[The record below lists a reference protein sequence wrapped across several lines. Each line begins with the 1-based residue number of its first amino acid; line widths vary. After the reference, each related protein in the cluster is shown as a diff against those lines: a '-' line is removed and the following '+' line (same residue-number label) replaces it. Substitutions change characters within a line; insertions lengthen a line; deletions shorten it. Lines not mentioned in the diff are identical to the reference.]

1 MRNNKKIIA
10 IVLIVLFV
18 GSFLYVTLEKYFN
31 KSKSE
36 ANNTTETGTILEP
49 ADFMTDS
56 CYAFIQKQVAFGPRV
71 PGNANHAAC
80 GNWLIQKFKSYNC
93 TVKEQVGSM
102 PNWEGGS
109 TPVRNIIAAVHP
121 SATKRIVLAAHWDS
135 RPYGDKDPD
144 PAKHKQPIDGA
155 NDGASGVGVL
165 LELARISKDL
175 PADIGIDFIL
185 FDSEDGG
192 KPEWAPDGENDAL
205 SWCLGSQ
212 LWANQ
217 KPQRSMRYAVLLDMV
232 GAEGA
237 RFNKEGYS
245 MQSAGNAVNRIWG
258 NAAKLGYGEYFQNEE
273 TAGIIDDHVFMIQA
287 NIPSLDIVDM
297 RPNYMGTQFEFGSS
311 HHTHADNM
319 SVISKPTLKAVGHTL
334 AYTVWNLK

>member
-1 MRNNKKIIA
+1 MKNNKKVIA
-10 IVLIVLFV
+10 IVLVVFVVGGFLFKT
-18 GSFLYVTLEKYFN
+18 FAPYFKN
-31 KSKSE
+31 SKGIE
-36 ANNTTETGTILEP
+36 NNATENGAVLEP

-80 GNWLIQKFKSYNC
+80 GNWLISKFKSYNC
-93 TVKEQVGSM
+93 IVKEQLGSM
-102 PNWEGGS
+102 PNWEGGI
-109 TPVRNIIAAVHP
+109 TPVRNIIASVHAG
-121 SATKRIVLAAHWDS
+121 ATKRIVLAAHWDS

-144 PAKHKQPIDGA
+144 PSKHKQPIDGA

-165 LELARISKDL
+165 LELARISKNL
-175 PADIGIDFIL
+175 PEDIGVDFIL

-192 KPEWAPDGENDAL
+192 KPEWAADGENDAY

-212 LWANQ
+212 FWAKQ
-217 KPQRSMRYAVLLDMV
+217 KPQRTMRYAVLLDMV

-237 RFNKEGYS
+237 RFHKEGYS

-258 NAAKLGYGEYFQNEE
+258 HAAKLGYGEYFTNEE
-273 TAGIIDDHVFMIQA
+273 TAGIVDDHLFMIQA
-287 NIPSLDIVDM
+287 NVPSLDIVDM
-297 RPNYMGTQFEFGSS
+297 RPNFMGTQFEFGGS
-311 HHTHADNM
+311 HHTHSDNM

>member
-1 MRNNKKIIA
+1 MKNNKKVIA
-10 IVLIVLFV
+10 IVLVVFVVGGFLFKT
-18 GSFLYVTLEKYFN
+18 FAPYF
-31 KSKSE
+31 KSSKGVE
-36 ANNTTETGTILEP
+36 NNTTENGAILEP

-56 CYAFIQKQVAFGPRV
+56 CYAFIQKQVAFGPRI

-80 GNWLIQKFKSYNC
+80 GNWLIAKFKSYNC

-102 PNWEGGS
+102 PNWEGGNTS
-109 TPVRNIIAAVHP
+109 VRNIIASVHAG
-121 SATKRIVLAAHWDS
+121 ATKRIVLAAHWDS

-144 PAKHKQPIDGA
+144 PSKHKQPIDGA

-175 PADIGIDFIL
+175 PEDIGVDFIL

-192 KPEWAPDGENDAL
+192 KPEWAPDGENDAY

-212 LWANQ
+212 FWAKQ
-217 KPQRSMRYAVLLDMV
+217 KPQRTMRYAVLLDMV
-232 GAEGA
+232 GAEGG
-237 RFNKEGYS
+237 RFHKEGYS

-258 NAAKLGYGEYFQNEE
+258 HAAKLGYGEYFPNEE
-273 TAGIIDDHVFMIQA
+273 TAGIVDDHLFMIQA
-287 NIPSLDIVDM
+287 NVPSLDIVDM
-297 RPNYMGTQFEFGSS
+297 RQNFMGTQFEFGGS
-311 HHTHADNM
+311 HHTHSDNM

>member
-1 MRNNKKIIA
+1 MKNNKKVTA
-10 IVLIVLFV
+10 IVLISLVVGVLLFK
-18 GSFLYVTLEKYFN
+18 TLEPYFR
-31 KSKSE
+31 KSKSAE
-36 ANNTTETGTILEP
+36 NNTTENGTVLEP

-80 GNWLIQKFKSYNC
+80 GNWLIEKFKSYNC
-93 TVKEQVGSM
+93 TVKEQVGTM
-102 PNWEGGS
+102 PNWEGGN
-109 TPVRNIIAAVHP
+109 TPVRNIIASIHAGA
-121 SATKRIVLAAHWDS
+121 SKRIVLAAHWDS

-144 PAKHKQPIDGA
+144 PSKHKQPIDGA

-175 PADIGIDFIL
+175 PEDIGVDFIL

-192 KPEWAPDGENDAL
+192 KPEWATDGENDAYT
-205 SWCLGSQ
+205 WCLGSQ
-212 LWANQ
+212 LWAKQ
-217 KPQRSMRYAVLLDMV
+217 KPQRTMRYAVLLDMV

-258 NAAKLGYGEYFQNEE
+258 NAAKLGYSEYFQNEE
-273 TAGIIDDHVFMIQA
+273 TAGIVDDHLFMIQA
-287 NIPSLDIVDM
+287 NVPSLDIVDM
-297 RPNYMGTQFEFGSS
+297 RPNFMGTQFEFGGS
-311 HHTHADNM
+311 HHTHSDNM

>member
-1 MRNNKKIIA
+1 MKNNKKVIA
-10 IVLIVLFV
+10 IVLVVFVVGGFLFKT
-18 GSFLYVTLEKYFN
+18 FAPYFKN
-31 KSKSE
+31 SKGIE
-36 ANNTTETGTILEP
+36 NNATENGAVLEP

-80 GNWLIQKFKSYNC
+80 GNWLIAKFKSYNC
-93 TVKEQVGSM
+93 SVKEQLGSM
-102 PNWEGGS
+102 PNWEGGI
-109 TPVRNIIAAVHP
+109 TPVRNIIASVHAG
-121 SATKRIVLAAHWDS
+121 ATKRIVLAAHWDS

-144 PAKHKQPIDGA
+144 PSKHKQPIDGA

-175 PADIGIDFIL
+175 PEDIGVDFIL

-192 KPEWAPDGENDAL
+192 KPEWAPDGENDAY

-212 LWANQ
+212 FWAKQ
-217 KPQRSMRYAVLLDMV
+217 KPQRTMRYAVLLDMV

-237 RFNKEGYS
+237 RFHKEGYS

-258 NAAKLGYGEYFQNEE
+258 HAAKLGYGEYFPNEE
-273 TAGIIDDHVFMIQA
+273 TAGIVDDHLFMIQA
-287 NIPSLDIVDM
+287 NVPSLDIVDM
-297 RPNYMGTQFEFGSS
+297 RPNFMGTQYEFGGS
-311 HHTHADNM
+311 HHTHSDNM

>member
-1 MRNNKKIIA
+1 MKNNKKVIA
-10 IVLIVLFV
+10 IVLVVFVVGGFLFKT
-18 GSFLYVTLEKYFN
+18 FAPYFKN
-31 KSKSE
+31 SKGTE
-36 ANNTTETGTILEP
+36 NNTSENGAVIEP

-80 GNWLIQKFKSYNC
+80 GNWLIAKFKSYNC
-93 TVKEQVGSM
+93 SVKEQLGSM
-102 PNWEGGS
+102 PNWEGGI
-109 TPVRNIIAAVHP
+109 TPVRNIIASVHAG
-121 SATKRIVLAAHWDS
+121 ATKRIVLAAHWDS

-144 PAKHKQPIDGA
+144 PSKHKQPIDGA

-165 LELARISKDL
+165 LELARISKNL
-175 PADIGIDFIL
+175 PEDIGVDFIL

-192 KPEWAPDGENDAL
+192 KPEWAPDGENDAY

-212 LWANQ
+212 FWAKQ
-217 KPQRSMRYAVLLDMV
+217 KPQRTMRYAVLLDMV

-237 RFNKEGYS
+237 RFHKEGYS

-258 NAAKLGYGEYFQNEE
+258 HAAKLGYGEYFPNEE
-273 TAGIIDDHVFMIQA
+273 TAGIVDDHLFMIQA
-287 NIPSLDIVDM
+287 NVPSLDIVDM
-297 RPNYMGTQFEFGSS
+297 RPNFMGTQFEFGGS
-311 HHTHADNM
+311 HHTHSDNM
-319 SVISKPTLKAVGHTL
+319 SIISKPTLKAVGHTL

>member
-1 MRNNKKIIA
+1 MKNNKKVIA
-10 IVLIVLFV
+10 IVLVVFVVGGFLFKT
-18 GSFLYVTLEKYFN
+18 FAPYFKN
-31 KSKSE
+31 SKGIE
-36 ANNTTETGTILEP
+36 NNATENGAVLEP

-80 GNWLIQKFKSYNC
+80 GNWLIAKFKSYNC
-93 TVKEQVGSM
+93 SVKEQLGSM
-102 PNWEGGS
+102 PNWEGGI
-109 TPVRNIIAAVHP
+109 TPVRNIIASVHAG
-121 SATKRIVLAAHWDS
+121 ATKRIVLAAHWDS

-144 PAKHKQPIDGA
+144 PSKHKQPIDGA

-165 LELARISKDL
+165 LELARISKNL
-175 PADIGIDFIL
+175 PEDIGVDFIL

-192 KPEWAPDGENDAL
+192 KPEWAPDGENDAY

-212 LWANQ
+212 FWAKQ
-217 KPQRSMRYAVLLDMV
+217 KPQRTMRYAVLLDMV

-237 RFNKEGYS
+237 RFHKEGYS

-258 NAAKLGYGEYFQNEE
+258 HAAKLGYGEYFPNEE
-273 TAGIIDDHVFMIQA
+273 TAGIVDDHLFMIQA
-287 NIPSLDIVDM
+287 NVPSLDIVDM
-297 RPNYMGTQFEFGSS
+297 RPNFMGTQFEFGGS
-311 HHTHADNM
+311 HHTHSDNM

>member
-1 MRNNKKIIA
+1 MKNSKKIIA
-10 IVLIVLFV
+10 IVLIVLVV
-18 GSFLYVTLEKYFN
+18 GVLLFKTLEPYF
-31 KSKSE
+31 KSSKSAE
-36 ANNTTETGTILEP
+36 NNTTETGAVLEP

-71 PGNANHAAC
+71 PGNTNHAAC
-80 GNWLIQKFKSYNC
+80 GNWLIAKFKSYNC
-93 TVKEQVGSM
+93 SVKEQLGSM
-102 PNWEGGS
+102 PNWEGGI
-109 TPVRNIIAAVHP
+109 TPVRNIIASVHAG
-121 SATKRIVLAAHWDS
+121 ATKRIVLAAHWDS

-144 PAKHKQPIDGA
+144 PSKHKQPIDGA

-165 LELARISKDL
+165 LELARISKNL
-175 PADIGIDFIL
+175 PEDIGVDFIL

-192 KPEWAPDGENDAL
+192 KPEWAPDGENDAY

-212 LWANQ
+212 FWAKQ
-217 KPQRSMRYAVLLDMV
+217 KPQRTMRYAVLLDMV

-237 RFNKEGYS
+237 RFHKEGYS

-258 NAAKLGYGEYFQNEE
+258 HAAKLGYGEYFPNEE
-273 TAGIIDDHVFMIQA
+273 TAGIVDDHLFMIQA
-287 NIPSLDIVDM
+287 NVPSLDIVDM
-297 RPNYMGTQFEFGSS
+297 RPNFMGTQFEFGGS
-311 HHTHADNM
+311 HHTHSDNM

>member
-1 MRNNKKIIA
+1 MKNNKKVIA
-10 IVLIVLFV
+10 IVLVVFVVGGFLFKT
-18 GSFLYVTLEKYFN
+18 FAPYFKN
-31 KSKSE
+31 SKGIE
-36 ANNTTETGTILEP
+36 NNATENGAVLEP

-80 GNWLIQKFKSYNC
+80 GNWLIAKFKSYNC
-93 TVKEQVGSM
+93 SVKEQLGSM
-102 PNWEGGS
+102 PKWDGGI
-109 TPVRNIIAAVHP
+109 TPVRNIIASVHAG
-121 SATKRIVLAAHWDS
+121 ATKRIVLAAHWDS

-144 PAKHKQPIDGA
+144 PSKHKQPIDGA

-165 LELARISKDL
+165 LELARISKNL
-175 PADIGIDFIL
+175 PEDIGVDFIL

-192 KPEWAPDGENDAL
+192 KPEWAPDGEKDAY

-212 LWANQ
+212 FWAKQ
-217 KPQRSMRYAVLLDMV
+217 KPQRTMRYAVLLDMV

-237 RFNKEGYS
+237 RFHKEGYS

-258 NAAKLGYGEYFQNEE
+258 HAAKLGYGEYFPNEE
-273 TAGIIDDHVFMIQA
+273 TAGIVDDHLFMIQA
-287 NIPSLDIVDM
+287 NVPSLDIVDM
-297 RPNYMGTQFEFGSS
+297 RPNFMGTQFEFGGS
-311 HHTHADNM
+311 HHTHSDNM

>member
-1 MRNNKKIIA
+1 MKNNKKIIA
-10 IVLIVLFV
+10 ILLVVFVVGAFLFKT
-18 GSFLYVTLEKYFN
+18 FAPYFKN
-31 KSKSE
+31 SKGAE
-36 ANNTTETGTILEP
+36 NNTTENGAVLEP

-80 GNWLIQKFKSYNC
+80 GNWLIEKFKSYNC
-93 TVKEQVGSM
+93 SVKEQVGSM
-102 PNWEGGS
+102 PNWEGGN
-109 TPVRNIIAAVHP
+109 TPVRNIIASVHAG
-121 SATKRIVLAAHWDS
+121 ATKRIVLAAHWDS

-144 PAKHKQPIDGA
+144 PSKHKQPIDGA

-175 PADIGIDFIL
+175 PEDIGVDFIL

-192 KPEWAPDGENDAL
+192 KPEWAPDGENDAY

-212 LWANQ
+212 FWAKQ
-217 KPQRSMRYAVLLDMV
+217 KPQRTMRYAVLLDMV

-237 RFNKEGYS
+237 RFHKEGYS

-258 NAAKLGYGEYFQNEE
+258 HAAKLGYGEYFPNEE
-273 TAGIIDDHVFMIQA
+273 TAGIVDDHLFMIQA
-287 NIPSLDIVDM
+287 NVPSLDIVDM
-297 RPNYMGTQFEFGSS
+297 RPNFMGTQFEFGGS
-311 HHTHADNM
+311 HHTHSDNM

>member
-1 MRNNKKIIA
+1 M
-10 IVLIVLFV
+10 
-18 GSFLYVTLEKYFN
+18 S
-31 KSKSE
+31 
-36 ANNTTETGTILEP
+36 
-49 ADFMTDS
+49 
-56 CYAFIQKQVAFGPRV
+56 
-71 PGNANHAAC
+71 C

-93 TVKEQVGSM
+93 TIKEQVGSM
-102 PNWEGGS
+102 PNWEGGT
-109 TPVRNIIAAVHP
+109 TPVRNIIASIHSEAK
-121 SATKRIVLAAHWDS
+121 KRIVLAAHWDS

-144 PAKHKQPIDGA
+144 PSKHKQPIDGA

-192 KPEWAPDGENDAL
+192 KPEWAEDGANDEN

-212 LWANQ
+212 MWAKQ
-217 KPQRSMRYAVLLDMV
+217 RPQRTMRYAVLLDMV

-245 MQSAGNAVNRIWG
+245 MQAAGNAVNRIWG

-273 TAGIIDDHVFMIQA
+273 IGGIIDDHKFMIQA
-287 NIPSLDIVDM
+287 NIPTLDIIDM

-334 AYTVWNLK
+334 AYTIWNLQ